1 MSKKRI
7 EVNDLSGSQYS
18 LEKNIRFKTSTLR
31 SNLCSYSDAYIIVKW
46 RVNLRGSSDANR
58 TNEKLN
64 LKNNAPFR
72 SCI

>member
-18 LEKNIRFKTSTLR
+18 LKKNIRFKTSTLR
-31 SNLCSYSDAYIIVKW
+31 SNLCNYSDAYLLVKW
-46 RVNLRGSSDANR
+46 RVSVRGSSDANR
-58 TNEKLN
+58 TNEKLKF
-64 LKNNAPFR
+64 KNNAPFR

>member
-18 LEKNIRFKTSTLR
+18 LKKNIRFKTSTLR
-31 SNLCSYSDAYIIVKW
+31 SNSCNYSDAYIIVKW